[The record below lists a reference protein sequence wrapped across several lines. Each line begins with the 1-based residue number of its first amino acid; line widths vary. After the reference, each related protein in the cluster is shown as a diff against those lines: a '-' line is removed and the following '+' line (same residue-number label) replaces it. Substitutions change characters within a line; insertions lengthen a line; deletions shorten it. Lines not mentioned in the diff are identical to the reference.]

1 MDVDE
6 HAGARQHWREGARGK
21 AAYWIWHSSSAIGTG
36 FIAISAFVFVFTFPH
51 RLGHYILIE
60 ALVGTFSPAFALVY
74 LAVQLA
80 VGALM
85 RSWQA
90 AAIVAVVFVVGMG
103 LAWIGMHTRWGYMDV
118 EAEGF
123 TAARHILCGGS
134 LMSGFVLG
142 LAMVKG
148 WFWRPEHR

>member
-1 MDVDE
+1 MDIDE
-6 HAGARQHWREGARGK
+6 LEGAWGK
-21 AAYWIWHSSSAIGTG
+21 AAHWIWHSSNAIGIG
-36 FIAISAFVFVFTFPH
+36 FIAISAFVFTFTFPH
-51 RLGHYILIE
+51 RLGRHILIE
-60 ALVGTFSPAFALVY
+60 ALVGTFNPAFALVY

-80 VGALM
+80 MGALM

-90 AAIVAVVFVVGMG
+90 VATVVGVFVVGMG
-103 LAWIGMHTRWGYMDV
+103 LAWIGMSTQWGYGDV

-134 LMSGFVLG
+134 LISGFVLG

-148 WFWRPEHR
+148 WFWHPEHR